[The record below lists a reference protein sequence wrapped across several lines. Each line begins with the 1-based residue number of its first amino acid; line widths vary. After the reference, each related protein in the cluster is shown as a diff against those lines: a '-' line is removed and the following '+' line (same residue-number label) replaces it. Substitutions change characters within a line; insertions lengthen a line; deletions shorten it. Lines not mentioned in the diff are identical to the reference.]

1 MKWFAS
7 HSNAIKQH
15 MSCCSWEVSFVIS
28 SFLKLKKE
36 CCVVASQHF
45 FAFKDCRDQLFN
57 FTSAL
62 LFLLDGGF
70 QLPRI
75 AWCQLTAVDSSR
87 ASLAPGLSLRW
98 RAVGICAKSIKASLT
113 VVHGIGTV
121 FIFMYLSTTF
131 PDSACISIDLCSCVW
146 TEVVFFVSGFCFSIL
161 SLCCK
166 KPIRY
171 CCHPAARADS
181 IDTQVC
187 ELRN

>member
-36 CCVVASQHF
+36 RCVVASQHF

-70 QLPRI
+70 QLPSI
-75 AWCQLTAVDSSR
+75 AWCHLSAGFSSWQLWTAAGPASHLDSHYDDALLEYVQS
-87 ASLAPGLSLRW
+87 
-98 RAVGICAKSIKASLT
+98 
-113 VVHGIGTV
+113 
-121 FIFMYLSTTF
+121 
-131 PDSACISIDLCSCVW
+131 
-146 TEVVFFVSGFCFSIL
+146 
-161 SLCCK
+161 
-166 KPIRY
+166 
-171 CCHPAARADS
+171 
-181 IDTQVC
+181 Q
-187 ELRN
+187 

>member
-36 CCVVASQHF
+36 RCVVASQHF

-87 ASLAPGLSLRW
+87 ASLAPGLSLTTMTRCW
-98 RAVGICAKSIKASLT
+98 NMCKVNKSKSYGSSWDR
-113 VVHGIGTV
+113 HGLYFHVLEHNFSWLCLHKYWFV
-121 FIFMYLSTTF
+121 FMCMNRSSF
-131 PDSACISIDLCSCVW
+131 
-146 TEVVFFVSGFCFSIL
+146 FCFGFLFFHFIAL
-161 SLCCK
+161 L
-166 KPIRY
+166 
-171 CCHPAARADS
+171 
-181 IDTQVC
+181 
-187 ELRN
+187 

>member
-1 MKWFAS
+1 MRWFAS

-36 CCVVASQHF
+36 RCVVASQHF

-121 FIFMYLSTTF
+121 FIFMFLSTTF
-131 PDSACISIDLCSCVW
+131 PWLCLHKYW
-146 TEVVFFVSGFCFSIL
+146 FVFMCMNRSSFFCFGFLFFHFIAL
-161 SLCCK
+161 L
-166 KPIRY
+166 
-171 CCHPAARADS
+171 
-181 IDTQVC
+181 
-187 ELRN
+187 